1 MKENLELIHDN
12 GYSEEEI
19 ISARTNLKAYVEGGQ
34 SASEKAEF
42 RKDMY
47 PLELS
52 VTLDGING
60 IQFGNACTSD
70 LVPSR
75 YFTSKPRVC
84 FTVTKTSHTF
94 AGNDWTTDV
103 DTICRMEP

>member
-1 MKENLELIHDN
+1 MTENRENIHDN

-19 ISARTNLKAYVEGGQ
+19 SSAKTNLKAYVEGGQ

-47 PLELS
+47 PLNLS
-52 VTLDGING
+52 GTLDGIAG
-60 IQFGNACTSD
+60 IQFGNAVISD

-75 YFTSKPRVC
+75 YLTGSPKVC
-84 FTVTKTSHTF
+84 FTVTKVRRRSTSS
-94 AGNDWTTDV
+94 TT
-103 DTICRMEP
+103 IK